1 MFYSQGWEFVFCFV
15 FYYII
20 TSVFCKNT
28 HFVPILV
35 FGEFFPGLFCSY
47 ILVCLIVTFHLLLT
61 GVPGV
66 VCPSCSPWCPSP
78 PHLSPF
84 ILVTSV
90 SFLFPPSLFAASCV
104 SHLSPGPELCSCLP
118 LSVPVLPRVPLGLL
132 SFYSYGF
139 LCRGLCFGRL
149 PWLYWASLCLPLLPY
164 PLGFCSSVFGLST
177 LLKVHLVFHLPACF
191 CLLTAIVT
199 HLCIRSGSPGWCWRV
214 THEGLSCVH
223 HSLF

>member
-47 ILVCLIVTFHLLLT
+47 ILLCLIVTFHLLLT

-78 PHLSPF
+78 PTPVSLHPCYFGVFFVFPLTLRCFLCVPPVPRSWTL
-84 ILVTSV
+84 LVSTSV
-90 SFLFPPSLFAASCV
+90 SSCTSTCPPWFVEFLQLWISVSWPVFWPPALALLGFSLPAFVA
-104 SHLSPGPELCSCLP
+104 
-118 LSVPVLPRVPLGLL
+118 L
-132 SFYSYGF
+132 SFRI
-139 LCRGLCFGRL
+139 L
-149 PWLYWASLCLPLLPY
+149 
-164 PLGFCSSVFGLST
+164 
-177 LLKVHLVFHLPACF
+177 
-191 CLLTAIVT
+191 
-199 HLCIRSGSPGWCWRV
+199 
-214 THEGLSCVH
+214 
-223 HSLF
+223 

>member
-1 MFYSQGWEFVFCFV
+1 MSFFLVYFVV
-15 FYYII
+15 
-20 TSVFCKNT
+20 TSSCV
-28 HFVPILV
+28 
-35 FGEFFPGLFCSY
+35 
-47 ILVCLIVTFHLLLT
+47 LLSLST
-61 GVPGV
+61 
-66 VCPSCSPWCPSP
+66 SCSPVFPVLSVLPVLPDVPPP

-90 SFLFPPSLFAASCV
+90 SFLFSPSLFAASCV

-164 PLGFCSSVFGLST
+164 PLGFCISVFGLST

-191 CLLTAIVT
+191 CLLTV
-199 HLCIRSGSPGWCWRV
+199 WR
-214 THEGLSCVH
+214 L
-223 HSLF
+223 